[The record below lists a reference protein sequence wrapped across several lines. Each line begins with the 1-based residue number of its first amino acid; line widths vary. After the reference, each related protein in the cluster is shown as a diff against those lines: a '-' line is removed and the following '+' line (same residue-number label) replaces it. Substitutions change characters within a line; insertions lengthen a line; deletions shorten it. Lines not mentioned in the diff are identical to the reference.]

1 MAQSIL
7 PGGRPQITPKY
18 RWVPTYGDAIEG
30 DPEEAALISMTRI
43 PAHANEKTAKA
54 ASPTRMNTVMSRL
67 PFSGD

>member
-7 PGGRPQITPKY
+7 PRGGPQITPKY

-30 DPEEAALISMTRI
+30 DKKRLCSVTRI

-54 ASPTRMNTVMSRL
+54 ASPTRMNTAMSRL